1 LIHIVVVGP
10 LVLAGGLAGL
20 VHERLR
26 RKRLAAQ
33 LVGQPNQG
41 AVDGDAMGVEPVL
54 RIDDPAPVRFSE
66 RAAYLA
72 LGVSA
77 SAAWLYPPL
86 GVASLP
92 ILGYGAFYW
101 VRGRIRSEKPWLTEP
116 SNLLEVAAFLFSL
129 GTGHWTLAALVLSVD
144 PALRRWAS
152 KRTGAPTLQMRSA
165 LSRRG
170 NSFRIALFV
179 LTNVAVLLLLSLVLA
194 VFGVAP
200 ANLVRLSLLAL
211 VFGMAG
217 SFLSLALSKWIA
229 KMSVRARVIKEAS
242 NDTERWLVE
251 TVAGLAQRAGI
262 GTPEVAVYDARDM
275 NAFATGMQRD
285 RALIAVSTGLLAR
298 MSPDEVEAVLGHELA
313 HVANGDMVTLA
324 LIQGVL
330 DTFIIFLSRV
340 MAGALGGF
348 TRSGREEGSLGGFGY
363 WVVVLV
369 LQLTLGLIALMIVMW
384 FARQREFR
392 ADAGGAELA
401 GIDKMIGALERLRI
415 ESEQSP
421 LPDRLAA
428 FAIRARPS
436 RLAKLFSSHPPLE
449 DRIAELR
456 ANGARPLSPRVADN
470 VLQMA
475 P

>member
-1 LIHIVVVGP
+1 MIHIIVVAP

-33 LVGQPNQG
+33 PVCNPIRGEG
-41 AVDGDAMGVEPVL
+41 DGDLAGEEAVL
-54 RIDDPAPVRFSE
+54 CTGDPAAVRFSE

-72 LGVSA
+72 LGVSV

-92 ILGYGAFYW
+92 IIGYGAFHW
-101 VRGRIRSEKPWLTEP
+101 VRARLPLGPRWLKRR
-116 SNLLEVAAFLFSL
+116 SNLLGITALMLAL
-129 GTGHWTLAALVLSVD
+129 GAGHWMLAALVLSID

-152 KRTGAPTLQMRSA
+152 KRTGAPAPQVHSA
-165 LSRRG
+165 LSSRG
-170 NSFRIALFV
+170 NSLRVALFL

-194 VFGVAP
+194 VLGIAP
-200 ANLVRLSLLAL
+200 ASLLRLSLLAL

-229 KMSVRARVIKEAS
+229 KKSVGARVIAEAG
-242 NDTERWLVE
+242 NDTERLLVD
-251 TVAGLAQRAGI
+251 TVARLAQRAGI
-262 GTPEVAVYDARDM
+262 GMPEVAIYDSRDM
-275 NAFATGMQRD
+275 NAFATGIKRD
-285 RALIAVSTGLLAR
+285 RALVAVSTGLLVR
-298 MSPDEVEAVLGHELA
+298 MSPDEIEAVLGHELA

-340 MAGALGGF
+340 AGGVLDGF
-348 TRSGREEGSLGGFGY
+348 TRNGRGEGGLGSVGY
-363 WVVVLV
+363 WVVVFV
-369 LQLTLGLIALMIVMW
+369 LQLTLGMLALLIVMW
-384 FARQREFR
+384 FARKREFR

-401 GIDKMIGALERLRI
+401 GRDKMIAALERLRI
-415 ESEQSP
+415 ETEQP
-421 LPDRLAA
+421 QLPDRLAA
-428 FAIRARPS
+428 FAISSPPS
-436 RLAKLFSSHPPLE
+436 RLAGLFSSHPPLD
-449 DRIAELR
+449 DRIAQLR
-456 ANGARPLSPRVADN
+456 ASTARPVSPTGADD
-470 VLQMA
+470 VPQAM